1 MMHSLWELSM
11 IGAVVSQLGAFVLV
25 AFVVIAT
32 PGPDTA
38 VTIRNALRGGRRDGV
53 LTSAGVATGHAIWAL
68 AASAGLAAVLSASQP
83 TFVALRIAGAVYLVS
98 LGLHSLRRAAS
109 RAEPRRRQGTR
120 PAAAGPSAYRQGL
133 LCDLGNP
140 KMAVFFISLLPQFAG
155 HGSGSFAAM
164 LALGLVVATMT
175 FGWLSGY
182 AAVVARVGKAL
193 QHTRGRRALDAA
205 TGAAL
210 IGVGIGVAAE

>member
-1 MMHSLWELSM
+1 M

-38 VTIRNALRGGRRDGV
+38 VTIRNALRGGRRGGV
-53 LTSAGVATGHAIWAL
+53 LTSAGVATGQAIWAL

-83 TFVALRIAGAVYLVS
+83 TFLALRIAGAVYLVS
-98 LGLHSLRRAAS
+98 LGLDSLRRAVT
-109 RAEPRRRQGTR
+109 RTQPHGKQGTR
-120 PAAAGPSAYRQGL
+120 PAAYVASAYRQGL

-155 HGSGSFAAM
+155 RGSGSFAAM
-164 LALGLVVATMT
+164 LALGFIFAAMT

-182 AAVVARVGKAL
+182 AAVVARVGDAL
-193 QHTRGRRALDAA
+193 QHTRSRRAVDAA

-210 IGVGIGVAAE
+210 IGVGLGVAAE